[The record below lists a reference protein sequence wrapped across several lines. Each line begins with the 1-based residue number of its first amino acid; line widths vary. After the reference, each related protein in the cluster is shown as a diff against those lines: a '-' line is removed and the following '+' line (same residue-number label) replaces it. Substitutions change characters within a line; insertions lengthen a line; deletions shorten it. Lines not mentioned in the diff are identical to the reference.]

1 MSRNL
6 NLWVKSTRYFL
17 FLVFSLLT
25 NTVLKAE
32 SEPNNTYQTSDTL
45 MLGVL
50 NLGTVDNSADKTD
63 WWVLPQTDG
72 EFRIRFK
79 TDKKVTFT
87 LYGNNPSKSLT
98 SFTLSNVLDTT
109 FTFPYTGTQYIKVSG
124 ATAATNYSLTIDL
137 VRAILL
143 PDDTEPNN
151 DTITATPLELGVFS
165 EGNLGYINS
174 VYDYADYYSVT
185 LPEDGYIRLTV
196 IYNDTIVENPLFGI
210 TNAYHKGKYYY
221 AVFCPSELERC
232 HYKIK
237 AEYEP
242 INEYENDTEPND
254 EIAQARFIDIRNGI
268 TGKTGLMLNSK
279 KMDAQ
284 DLYTFT
290 LEKDTML
297 TMRLLQDKFLDGSLV
312 LYLENSS
319 NYIFLDK
326 NGEIKGPF
334 AKGKYYMKIFSPTYK
349 GGSYRVVTQN
359 IDSIPIADFDYLI
372 IGNNV
377 FFIENVDLPCN
388 FLWEF
393 GDGTTSTQANPVH
406 RFNDYSVSE
415 VILTVW
421 NDAGKHL
428 VKKQVLS
435 NGYSEF
441 YPYIA
446 GNKGYVTLKIPG
458 KGFSSNTSVKLVATG
473 IEDIIADSVNLTIDG
488 SLYCRLDLH
497 NKMPGQYKLIVSSKG
512 IQYEFTKNFTI
523 EEGGIPVISA
533 SIQGRDI
540 FRKGT
545 KTSYTLT
552 LNNSGNVDALGIP
565 LFIAISADANIDFAD
580 FKIKLSDYAINKNI
594 RFDTV
599 PVFIKTNR
607 VLGEDFNAKVYALYI
622 HNLPAGK
629 TINRKIYIQSDN
641 NIKILVWTNK
651 PYFGSPMRGEVA
663 DCMLDATAEAMTDQL
678 IGLIPGASCAKSIYE
693 NVVEPVFSDEESAEE
708 SSVGSMVWDFAT
720 MAWDCTTSFFTPA
733 KAVDFAVS
741 LVTTIVDVS
750 DYSDNM
756 QNCYKPEGKNGN
768 SLKAVVSLDPNEK
781 KGPNGY
787 GTENCI
793 NQTENLPYIIS
804 FENKSSASAPAQE
817 VFIADTL
824 DTAIYD
830 VEKFSFTSFA
840 FGDTTVYFNGFN
852 QNIVSDVDL
861 RPKKNLIVRLTAQ
874 LNKAEGIANW
884 TFRSF
889 DPATMD
895 LPEDPY
901 AGFLPPNNANH
912 DGEGYVSFNI
922 ALKNNLSDKTS
933 IKNKASIVFD
943 NNSPIITNE
952 YSNLLDFSA
961 PDSRLTSVK
970 GALIN
975 DYRLELA
982 GDDQGAGI
990 QYYRVYCS
998 ANDSAYKLLKTTS
1011 APIEKFTV
1019 EKGKTYKLYSLA
1031 VDSLGNIESKIT
1043 KPDITLSYLT
1053 ALDKNTFTLDLK
1065 IYPQPVQKVLHLSK
1079 NYHAEGNSS
1088 LAIYDLCGK
1097 CLIKESIMEGSFD
1110 NNVNINVSTL
1120 KSGLYFLILK
1130 DNSATNRVSF
1140 IKQ

>member
-1 MSRNL
+1 
-6 NLWVKSTRYFL
+6 
-17 FLVFSLLT
+17 
-25 NTVLKAE
+25 
-32 SEPNNTYQTSDTL
+32 
-45 MLGVL
+45 
-50 NLGTVDNSADKTD
+50 
-63 WWVLPQTDG
+63 
-72 EFRIRFK
+72 
-79 TDKKVTFT
+79 
-87 LYGNNPSKSLT
+87 
-98 SFTLSNVLDTT
+98 
-109 FTFPYTGTQYIKVSG
+109 
-124 ATAATNYSLTIDL
+124 
-137 VRAILL
+137 
-143 PDDTEPNN
+143 
-151 DTITATPLELGVFS
+151 
-165 EGNLGYINS
+165 
-174 VYDYADYYSVT
+174 
-185 LPEDGYIRLTV
+185 
-196 IYNDTIVENPLFGI
+196 
-210 TNAYHKGKYYY
+210 
-221 AVFCPSELERC
+221 
-232 HYKIK
+232 
-237 AEYEP
+237 
-242 INEYENDTEPND
+242 
-254 EIAQARFIDIRNGI
+254 
-268 TGKTGLMLNSK
+268 
-279 KMDAQ
+279 
-284 DLYTFT
+284 
-290 LEKDTML
+290 
-297 TMRLLQDKFLDGSLV
+297 
-312 LYLENSS
+312 
-319 NYIFLDK
+319 
-326 NGEIKGPF
+326 
-334 AKGKYYMKIFSPTYK
+334 
-349 GGSYRVVTQN
+349 
-359 IDSIPIADFDYLI
+359 
-372 IGNNV
+372 
-377 FFIENVDLPCN
+377 
-388 FLWEF
+388 
-393 GDGTTSTQANPVH
+393 
-406 RFNDYSVSE
+406 
-415 VILTVW
+415 
-421 NDAGKHL
+421 
-428 VKKQVLS
+428 
-435 NGYSEF
+435 
-441 YPYIA
+441 
-446 GNKGYVTLKIPG
+446 
-458 KGFSSNTSVKLVATG
+458 
-473 IEDIIADSVNLTIDG
+473 
-488 SLYCRLDLH
+488 
-497 NKMPGQYKLIVSSKG
+497 
-512 IQYEFTKNFTI
+512 
-523 EEGGIPVISA
+523 
-533 SIQGRDI
+533 
-540 FRKGT
+540 
-545 KTSYTLT
+545 
-552 LNNSGNVDALGIP
+552 
-565 LFIAISADANIDFAD
+565 
-580 FKIKLSDYAINKNI
+580 
-594 RFDTV
+594 
-599 PVFIKTNR
+599 
-607 VLGEDFNAKVYALYI
+607 
-622 HNLPAGK
+622 
-629 TINRKIYIQSDN
+629 
-641 NIKILVWTNK
+641 
-651 PYFGSPMRGEVA
+651 
-663 DCMLDATAEAMTDQL
+663 MLDATAEAMTDQL

-768 SLKAVVSLDPNEK
+768 SFKALASYDPNEK
-781 KGPNGY
+781 RGPNGY

-793 NQTENLPYIIS
+793 NQTNNLPYIIS
-804 FENKSSASAPAQE
+804 FENKSNATAAAQE
-817 VFIADTL
+817 VFVADTL
-824 DTAIYD
+824 DTSVYD
-830 VEKFSFTSFA
+830 IEKFSFTAFA

-861 RPKKNLIVRLTAQ
+861 RPKKNLIVRLIAQ

-884 TFRSF
+884 TLRSF
-889 DPATMD
+889 DPSTMD
-895 LPEDPY
+895 LPEDPL